1 MLVLYCSACSPNH
14 TLLVAMAA
22 HNVASCLYLFKD
34 WRYLYQ
40 FYWCPMVTA
49 PTGSYTFSL
58 PHSTGRSTSKSLSEF
73 TTMVAIDASMCC
85 VVEPTIWCWP
95 CKDNYH
101 FQNDTLRSIEATIGT
116 LKSEVTA
123 KFLAHG
129 ASLDATYKLAQDSMD
144 SSNRTRIL
152 VQDMSSDVAVLK
164 LEFEAMK
171 VVLMEIRDTLLPKA
185 QM

>member
-1 MLVLYCSACSPNH
+1 
-14 TLLVAMAA
+14 MAA
-22 HNVASCLYLFKD
+22 HNVASS
-34 WRYLYQ
+34 
-40 FYWCPMVTA
+40 

-73 TTMVAIDASMCC
+73 TTMVAIDAN
-85 VVEPTIWCWP
+85 
-95 CKDNYH
+95 NYH
-101 FQNDTLRSIEATIGT
+101 YQNDTLRSIEATIGT